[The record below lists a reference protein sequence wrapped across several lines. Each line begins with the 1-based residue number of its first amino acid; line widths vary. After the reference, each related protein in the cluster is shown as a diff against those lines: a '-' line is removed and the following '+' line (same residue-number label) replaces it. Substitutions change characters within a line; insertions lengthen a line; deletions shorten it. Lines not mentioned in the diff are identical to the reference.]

1 MSQDTPFDF
10 VCSQVEHATEL
21 STLEARGTVRLAL
34 KAAGMDPKTIGV
46 AQMRVVL
53 EKVMPAELRNRGCAD
68 PERVCAD
75 ISTQLGAK
83 SFSTPSGDSPET
95 IFARLGGNA

>member
-1 MSQDTPFDF
+1 MSQETPFDF
-10 VCSQVEHATEL
+10 VCSQIERATEL

-34 KAAGMDPKTIGV
+34 KAAGMDAKSVGV
-46 AQMRVVL
+46 SQMRVVL
-53 EKVMPAELRNRGCAD
+53 DKVMPGELRNRGCAD

-75 ISTQLGAK
+75 IATQLGAK
-83 SFSTPSGDSPET
+83 TFATPSGDSPET